1 MRLVA
6 ALALFLGTAA
16 IGAAC
21 VPAIAGPSPAA
32 TPPAAENRA
41 RARVLAAEIEQRVLV
56 ADQRMAVMAETDDL
70 AEAIEAAR
78 TALDMLVGPRGR
90 GADLETLDPG
100 VLPGDSLALA
110 DSPGLAVQLLDLVPQ
125 DARAR
130 QAVEGALIGPA
141 PDWRTPR
148 DRWDDMDARL
158 AEWPAVADPMA
169 ALAGRLPRVANWAR
183 LGLDVQSLADAHA
196 IGARG
201 HEETRA
207 ALQGAR
213 DLMAALSAE

>member
-1 MRLVA
+1 MRLIA
-6 ALALFLGTAA
+6 ALVLLGAVA
-16 IGAAC
+16 VSAAC
-21 VPAIAGPSPAA
+21 GPREGGPPAPTPA
-32 TPPAAENRA
+32 AAENRL

-56 ADQRMAVMAETDDL
+56 ADQRMGVMAETDDL
-70 AEAIEAAR
+70 DVALEAAR
-78 TALDMLVGPRGR
+78 TALDMLVGTRGR

-130 QAVEGALIGPA
+130 QAVENTLIGPA
-141 PDWRTPR
+141 PEWRTPR
-148 DRWDDMDARL
+148 DRWDEMDAQL
-158 AEWPAVADPMA
+158 ARWPAVADPMA
-169 ALAGRLPRVANWAR
+169 ALAGRLPRVVNWAR
-183 LGLDVQSLADAHA
+183 LGLDVQTLDDAHA

-201 HEETRA
+201 REEARA

-213 DLMAALSAE
+213 ELMAALNAD